1 MSYRRPAPLTW
12 FAERLKDKVVF
23 ITGASSGIGAAAM
36 RLFAAEGAVVVG
48 TARRTEQIEALAASL
63 RAEGLRAHAA
73 FCDVCAEGSV
83 REAIDAVV
91 AVHGRLDGAFNNAG
105 VLGSG
110 LELHEVPVAVFDA
123 VLATNLRGVFL
134 CMKYEIAAMLAAGGG
149 AIVNTSSIGGLV
161 GGAHNSDYGTSK
173 WGLTSLTRSAALAYG
188 RRNIR
193 VNAIAPG
200 GTETDM
206 YGGLVARTAAANGVS
221 EADARALLAS
231 RNPLGGTA
239 PPEDMARAALFL
251 LSDESRWTNGHVLP
265 CEGGASVD

>member
-1 MSYRRPAPLTW
+1 
-12 FAERLKDKVVF
+12 
-23 ITGASSGIGAAAM
+23 M
-36 RLFAAEGAVVVG
+36 RLFAAEGAVVIG
-48 TARRTEQIEALAASL
+48 AARRTDQTEALAADL
-63 RAEGLRAHAA
+63 RKDGLRADAV
-73 FCDVCAEGSV
+73 FCDVREEDSV
-83 REAIDAVV
+83 RTAIHEVLTR
-91 AVHGRLDGAFNNAG
+91 HGRLDCAFNNAG

-110 LELHEVPVAVFDA
+110 LELHQVPVAVFDT

-134 CMKYEIAAMLAAGGG
+134 CMKYEITTMLSSGGG
-149 AIVNTSSIGGLV
+149 TIVNTSSIGGLV

-206 YGGLVARTAAANGVS
+206 YGGLVARTAAARGLS
-221 EADARALLAS
+221 EVKARELLAS
-231 RNPLGGTA
+231 LNPLGGIAT
-239 PPEDMARAALFL
+239 PEDMARAALFL
-251 LSDESRWTNGHVLP
+251 LCDESRWTNGTVLP